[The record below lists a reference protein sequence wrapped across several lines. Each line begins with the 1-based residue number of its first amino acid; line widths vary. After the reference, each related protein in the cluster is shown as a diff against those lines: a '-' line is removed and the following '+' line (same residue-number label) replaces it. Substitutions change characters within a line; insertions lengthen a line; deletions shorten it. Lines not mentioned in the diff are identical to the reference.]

1 MVKYVFA
8 IAIFTTAAFATSAQ
22 SAQDPRDAF
31 RLHAVL
37 EPLRT
42 IVSPTLVE
50 VRAAD
55 AQALLAM
62 ERADVVVWDREAGRA
77 VPARLVE
84 RSEGVAQTPFGIIDD
99 AGRDVAVR
107 LQLPGGFVQYD
118 RAPDEAP
125 IPTVLTINFDTL
137 AVVDGIDFYIAPNT
151 IAPESVTLESVAP
164 DGTRTLVNDASAPQM
179 RGLYGHVTMPRT
191 TVQALRVTFAHR
203 QPLRLTALRPREYRQ
218 EHLQNVVRFLAQP
231 ARAYDIYSDADR
243 SVDLSFPADIIPD
256 LFARQ
261 NVLSLSVAFA
271 PNPLYVPADSD
282 RDGVPDAQDNC
293 VSIANTDQ
301 TDANGNGIGDACDD
315 FDHDGIINSQD
326 NCPTQP
332 NRSQRDTDV
341 DGIGDVCDEQESRFF
356 QLLPWLP
363 GAFIVVATGVIG
375 ILFMRSIRQ
384 HNSESMRERRDD
396 NDV

>member
-1 MVKYVFA
+1 MKK
-8 IAIFTTAAFATSAQ
+8 IFIVAAAFILVVSVASAQ
-22 SAQDPRDAF
+22 SDRDLRAAF
-31 RLHAVL
+31 RLHAAL

-42 IVSPTLVE
+42 IVAPTLVE

-55 AQALLAM
+55 AQVLLAM
-62 ERADVVVWDREAGRA
+62 ERADVLVWDREAGRA

-84 RSEGVAQTPFGIIDD
+84 RSEGAAQMPFGITDD
-99 AGRDVAVR
+99 VGRDVAAR

-125 IPTVLTINFDTL
+125 TPTVLTINFDAP
-137 AVVDGIDFYIAPNT
+137 AVVDGIDFYIAQNT
-151 IAPESVTLESVAP
+151 VAPESVTLESVAS

-179 RGLYGHVTMPRT
+179 RGLYGRVTMPRT
-191 TVQALRVTFAHR
+191 TAQALRVTFAHR

-231 ARAYDIYSDADR
+231 ARVYDIYSDADR

-261 NVLSLSVAFA
+261 NVLSLSATFA
-271 PNPLYVPADSD
+271 LNPLYVPADSD

-293 VSIANTDQ
+293 VSIANADQ

-315 FDHDGIINSQD
+315 FDRDGVINSQD
-326 NCPTQP
+326 NCPSEP

-341 DGIGDVCDEQESRFF
+341 DGVGDACDTQESRFF

-363 GAFIVVATGVIG
+363 GALIVIATGVIG
-375 ILFMRSIRQ
+375 ALFVRTLRRHDTENTREERS
-384 HNSESMRERRDD
+384 DD
-396 NDV
+396 V